1 MPNLPSDPDNVTDL
15 ATYRAQ
21 MVAWTA
27 ADGLDNVGGPSAIGG
42 ADEFSWGEQGT
53 QPLPLHPA
61 REAPTQF
68 RLRVD
73 LVGTAPPLWRSLVV
87 PAHLTLDLLH
97 DVVQVAMGFT
107 NSHLHRFALA
117 QDPLGREFEGI
128 LTPFD
133 VAEGDTGIHESTL
146 RLDQLLASPGDT
158 LLYTYDFGDDWEHLL
173 TLESIGPLTG
183 DDTTGGDA
191 TDAVLAARCVAGAR
205 TGPAEDV
212 GGVNGWEEL
221 LALATSGPGN
231 GYPEQWETV
240 RILGLK
246 GVVDEID
253 LNMINRGLA
262 RLAGAATAL
271 DWLRAQPIGTKG
283 PSALA
288 VLVAKQSPA
297 AQQVLAGYLAAAEL
311 SEPITRGEAES
322 ATAVIRTFL
331 GKVGAGIRFTD
342 AGYLQPAAVRAIMLA
357 LDPKRRWRGPANRE
371 VQAYPVMQLRETVTL
386 LRLTRKFKG
395 ELLLTAHGRA
405 LQDDP
410 VGLLKYIAASLPA
423 ERTAAGSDIAL
434 LLLLLVAA
442 GEVTNLDT
450 QIDLLS
456 SMIGWSYQGPGLHGN
471 LHALRDAF
479 DTREVLVWAGL
490 GQFFPPVG
498 SESSGLEAPRARML
512 ARAAL
517 TTWT

>member
-1 MPNLPSDPDNVTDL
+1 ML
-15 ATYRAQ
+15 
-21 MVAWTA
+21 
-27 ADGLDNVGGPSAIGG
+27 
-42 ADEFSWGEQGT
+42 
-53 QPLPLHPA
+53 
-61 REAPTQF
+61 
-68 RLRVD
+68 
-73 LVGTAPPLWRSLVV
+73 
-87 PAHLTLDLLH
+87 
-97 DVVQVAMGFT
+97 QVAVGFT
-107 NSHLHRFALA
+107 DSHLHRFALA
-117 QDPLGREFEGI
+117 EDPFGREFEGI

-133 VAEGDTGIHESTL
+133 VTEGDTGILESEL

-173 TLESIGPLTG
+173 TLESVEPLADSSETDG
-183 DDTTGGDA
+183 DS
-191 TDAVLAARCVAGAR
+191 TDGAVASRCVAGAR
-205 TGPAEDV
+205 QGPAEDV

-221 LALATSGPGN
+221 LALATSGLGN

-240 RILGLK
+240 RFLGLTDF
-246 GVVDEID
+246 VDEID
-253 LNMINRGLA
+253 LDTINRGLA
-262 RLAGAATAL
+262 RVAGAASAL
-271 DWLRAQPIGTKG
+271 DWLRAQPIGKKG

-288 VLVAKQSPA
+288 VLVARQSPS

-311 SEPITRGEAES
+311 PLPIDFGEAEA

-331 GKVGAGIRFTD
+331 GRVGAGIRFTD
-342 AGYLQPAAVRAIMLA
+342 AGYLQPAAVRAIMIA
-357 LDPKRRWRGPANRE
+357 LDPERRWRGPANRE

-395 ELLLTAHGRA
+395 ELLLTARGRA

-410 VGLLKYIAASLPA
+410 VGLLKYVAASLPA

-442 GEVTNLDT
+442 GEVENLPT

-456 SMIGWSYQGPGLHGN
+456 SMIGWSYEGPGLYGN

-479 DTREVLVWAGL
+479 DTREALVWAGL
-490 GQFFPPVG
+490 GQLFPPVE

-517 TTWT
+517 TTWV